1 MYLCTC
7 RLSRVLEILLHLFI
21 FTHQLQLVEVL
32 QKQMRSSL
40 NTLKFFPAAALIP
53 IYLRVF
59 QLHWRASLKYFIE
72 IFPIWMDPSAQYRV
86 SPLMGK
92 K

>member
-53 IYLRVF
+53 IY
-59 QLHWRASLKYFIE
+59 
-72 IFPIWMDPSAQYRV
+72 
-86 SPLMGK
+86 
-92 K
+92 